1 MNALLERLYGL
12 LLTFKEYVILSF
24 LVVVS
29 LVLLALNDTVQVQRL
44 RSIATV
50 VLGLT
55 QEQLSFIPRY
65 FGLIE
70 ENELLR
76 RTNIELADEASR
88 LREAKLEN
96 LRLRQLLGLKQQ
108 STYQLVAARIVS
120 KNLTLLRNTITL
132 NVGTNDGIRPSMPVL
147 SDAGLVG
154 VVVAVNQG
162 YSVAHLLLN
171 VDFRASAKVQRS
183 RVDGIVAWDGTSLQ
197 LTNIAKTLDVKVGDV
212 IITSE
217 YSSTYPPGMRIGTV
231 KEVKEQPATLFKIVT
246 IEPSVDFVRLEEVFV
261 MTAVPDRDKIEL
273 EAQVGQRR

>member
-1 MNALLERLYGL
+1 VLF
-12 LLTFKEYVILSF
+12 LTFKEYVILSF
-24 LVVVS
+24 LVVLS
-29 LVLLALNDTVQVQRL
+29 LILLTLNDNSQVHRI

-50 VLGLT
+50 VLGIA
-55 QEQLSFIPRY
+55 QDQVSFIPRY
-65 FGLIE
+65 FGLVK

-96 LRLRQLLGLKQQ
+96 LRLRQLLGLKYQ
-108 STYQLVAARIVS
+108 SIYHYVAARVVS

-132 NVGTNDGIRPSMPVL
+132 DVGTGDGIRPSMPVL

-183 RVDGIVAWDGTSLQ
+183 RVDGIVAWDGNALM
-197 LTNIAKTLDVKVGDV
+197 LTNITKTLDVKVGDV
-212 IITSE
+212 IVTSE
-217 YSSTYPPGMRIGTV
+217 YSSTYPPGIRIGTV
-231 KEVKEQPATLFKIVT
+231 RVVEEQPVTLFKTVI

-261 MTAVPDRDKIEL
+261 LTAVPDQEKTQL
-273 EAQVGQRR
+273 EAQASQGMGR

>member
-132 NVGTNDGIRPSMPVL
+132 NVGTDDGIRPSMPVL

-154 VVVAVNQG
+154 VVVAVNQR